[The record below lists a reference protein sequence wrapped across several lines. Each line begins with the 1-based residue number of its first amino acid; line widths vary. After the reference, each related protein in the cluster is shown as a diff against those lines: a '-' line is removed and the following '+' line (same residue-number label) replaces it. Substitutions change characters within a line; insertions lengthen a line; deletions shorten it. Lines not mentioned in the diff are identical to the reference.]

1 MGMDTSLKK
10 KKRVLIVDDSA
21 VVRQSLTEIIN
32 SDPTLEVMGVANDP
46 FIAAKKM
53 SKEIPDVITLDVEMP
68 RMDGMHLVK
77 RLRDTEAYSQT
88 PIVMFSSLMS
98 EDNRAKALSLGANDT
113 ITKPEIGRMV
123 NMMDKHVFSFA

>member
-1 MGMDTSLKK
+1 MSLIEVAKEENLPV
-10 KKRVLIVDDSA
+10 RELLDA
-21 VVRQSLTEIIN
+21 VVT
-32 SDPTLEVMGVANDP
+32 
-46 FIAAKKM
+46 
-53 SKEIPDVITLDVEMP
+53 DVEMP

-77 RLRDTEAYSQT
+77 RLRDTQEYNEM

-123 NMMDKHVFSFA
+123 NMMDKHVFNFA